1 MNVLTVL
8 RIVVSGLLLCC
19 FPSCAVVSDMKEGAD
34 GIQPGDMVAFTKGVD
49 GDSELFGNMQLSV
62 EHPLYW
68 FVEEKDDIVI
78 FRTLHMGPA
87 GDEYRDYQRAFSASD
102 LNVPRSRIE
111 WIRRHKTQFVMPEKG
126 TFRSVGL
133 EYIEYAWE

>member
-1 MNVLTVL
+1 MIFTEQDGGDPKLL
-8 RIVVSGLLLCC
+8 GHMPLSG
-19 FPSCAVVSDMKEGAD
+19 PA
-34 GIQPGDMVAFTKGVD
+34 Q
-49 GDSELFGNMQLSV
+49 Q
-62 EHPLYW
+62 LYW
-68 FVEEKDDIVI
+68 FVEEKDDTVT

-133 EYIEYAWE
+133 EYIEYPWE